1 MIVFPVLANAQ
12 RLYDPEELEFSWK
25 YWSDTSSWDYLI
37 GNGKKLSFSCVPNLS
52 SEGISLTNSH
62 EIITTYCHNN
72 KFLVLSFL
80 SDTSMYYGGI
90 RIRYGKSNNSSISN
104 YMSTYSYVCGM
115 YWYDIDFENVVYDAT
130 FDRIMIPIGI
140 DENGYHNAICID
152 FSVDTRVAAN
162 EISDNKFDESKTRY
176 YNANGQQIDPNSI
189 SDGIL
194 IKTDGKKTIKI
205 IKQNNTVEGL

>member
-1 MIVFPVLANAQ
+1 
-12 RLYDPEELEFSWK
+12 
-25 YWSDTSSWDYLI
+25 
-37 GNGKKLSFSCVPNLS
+37 
-52 SEGISLTNSH
+52 
-62 EIITTYCHNN
+62 
-72 KFLVLSFL
+72 
-80 SDTSMYYGGI
+80 
-90 RIRYGKSNNSSISN
+90 
-104 YMSTYSYVCGM
+104 M

-140 DENGYHNAICID
+140 DETGYHNAICID
-152 FSVDTRVAAN
+152 FSVATRVAAN

-205 IKQNNTVEGL
+205 IK